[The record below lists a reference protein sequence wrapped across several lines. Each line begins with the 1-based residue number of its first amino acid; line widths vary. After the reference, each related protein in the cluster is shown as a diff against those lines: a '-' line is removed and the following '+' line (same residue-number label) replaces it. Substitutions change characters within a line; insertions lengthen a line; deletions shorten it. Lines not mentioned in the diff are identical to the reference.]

1 MRFLLNLIIDPVFL
15 WLLVMAAG
23 GIQWLR
29 HRKTPARRWFWAGGL
44 WLLLIGAT
52 PLSTWLAADLEY
64 RYPVLD
70 LNRIVLDSSR
80 TTHVVVLGG
89 GASPGKGLLAF
100 DQLSGDALSRIVEGV
115 RIMNR
120 LDEANLVTT
129 GALLQGERSQADL
142 LASTGIDLGVS
153 LSDTLMLPDPR
164 TTREEARAYQS
175 RFGKSNQVI
184 LVTSAIHLPRAM
196 GWFRYQG
203 LDPIPAPA
211 NHLVKISPHR
221 WTYDWWPSPQK
232 ITRMRRVCH
241 EYAGLTELAWVSRK

>member
-15 WLLVMAAG
+15 CLLCMAAG

-44 WLLLIGAT
+44 WILLIGAT
-52 PLSTWLAADLEY
+52 PLSTWLAVDLEY
-64 RYPVLD
+64 RYPVWYPD
-70 LNRIVLDSSR
+70 LPLVD
-80 TTHVVVLGG
+80 TTRPVHFVVLGG
-89 GASPGKGLLAF
+89 GMTSGEDITSA
-100 DQLSGDALSRIVEGV
+100 DQLSGDALNRLVEGV
-115 RIMNR
+115 RLYRAIPSAR
-120 LDEANLVTT
+120 LVTS
-129 GALLQGERSQADL
+129 GFSIRSDRSQAEI
-142 LASTGIDLGVS
+142 LASAAVDLGVS
-153 LSDTLMLPDPR
+153 PRDTLCLSDPR
-164 TTREEARAYQS
+164 TTREEAAAYRA
-175 RFGKSNQVI
+175 RLGTGATVI
-184 LVTSAIHLPRAM
+184 LVTSAMHLPRAM

-211 NHLVKISPHR
+211 NHLVKISPDR